1 MKVKLSVEIEL
12 TEEQMRDY
20 ADEYGLDATV
30 TAVAS
35 DLRDNVSG
43 GLQGSLIGE
52 FADITV
58 KRSR

>member
-12 TEEQMRDY
+12 TEEQMREY

-30 TAVAS
+30 AAVAS

-43 GLQGSLIGE
+43 GLQDSLIGE